1 MDAAR
6 ALERRADAAERVGSS
21 SVYKQA
27 NTRLNISICC
37 PVIAGAAQF
46 CPLLLKPALLTKAR
60 PARAVTDL
68 REGAVMPRRDSTPH
82 SARPPGPPAHW
93 QAHRQASSYYC

>member
-1 MDAAR
+1 MPASAAFFVVAEDSSFTPCIHCGVYLWLESRAEIIFFSYRMDAAR

-46 CPLLLKPALLTKAR
+46 CPLLLKPARLLRLGR
-60 PARAVTDL
+60 PEL
-68 REGAVMPRRDSTPH
+68 
-82 SARPPGPPAHW
+82 
-93 QAHRQASSYYC
+93 